1 LIDCRSND
9 RSIYPLLTDKADK
22 IYREDEPIGI
32 EAAGHGALYKG
43 DYKLVRNGKP
53 YGDGVWRLY
62 NITINPGE
70 TDDLSESQSSKFAEL
85 IVDYDNYT
93 TENGVLEMGIIY
105 EPLNE
110 IQNKIRKLLVVSIRP
125 WFIGILLIVFGAFI
139 VRKIRNRV

>member
-1 LIDCRSND
+1 M
-9 RSIYPLLTDKADK
+9 DK
-22 IYREDEPIGI
+22 IYKEDEPIVI

-85 IVDYDNYT
+85 IVDYDN
-93 TENGVLEMGIIY
+93 
-105 EPLNE
+105 
-110 IQNKIRKLLVVSIRP
+110 
-125 WFIGILLIVFGAFI
+125 
-139 VRKIRNRV
+139 